1 MNGNTY
7 FQIFDELVVNGMG
20 VEQAR
25 ATADDILDA
34 MEDGMSKSQAMIV
47 FDLAGDELIE
57 EGYEDTS
64 EDLLQ

>member
-64 EDLLQ
+64 EYLLQ